1 MKKFY
6 TYLTLFCFIFAFG
19 SSDALPLQGPLL
31 KTDAEALAYCQA
43 TSNTYVVIVW
53 PRGYSNLNYVIKE
66 LNQHGLVK
74 YTKRM
79 VINRDKMFALYRSV
93 HKNLFYSN
101 AKKYFKPYT
110 KASARGQLPVA
121 ALVFRTDLS
130 LQELIAL
137 KRTIRNVIGE
147 SSYSIHIN
155 DHYHPETIEA
165 ANVVFKA

>member
-1 MKKFY
+1 MFVHAGAY
-6 TYLTLFCFIFAFG
+6 
-19 SSDALPLQGPLL
+19 ALPLQGPLL

-43 TSNTYVVIVW
+43 TPNTYVVIVW
-53 PRGYSNLNYVIKE
+53 PRGYNNLNYVIKE

-93 HKNLFYSN
+93 HKNLFYSS

-121 ALVFRTDLS
+121 ALVFRTDIS
-130 LQELIAL
+130 LQALIAL

-147 SSYSIHIN
+147 SFYSIHIN
-155 DHYHPETIEA
+155 DHYNPETLEA
-165 ANVVFKA
+165 ASAVFK